1 MRANSSSSS
10 RKSSSSSEGS
20 RRSSLIS
27 KVHRKMGSNNSS
39 SFLDNLDE
47 ELQQKLA
54 SIGEA
59 EVTAELQ
66 AERAARVC
74 DIIIEEK

>member
-1 MRANSSSSS
+1 
-10 RKSSSSSEGS
+10 
-20 RRSSLIS
+20 
-27 KVHRKMGSNNSS
+27 MGSNNQD
-39 SFLDNLDE
+39 SFMSNLDE

-54 SIGEA
+54 SIGET

-74 DIIIEEK
+74 DIIVEKK